1 MKNIQIQH
9 GIKILL
15 TPLTKLKFI
24 NYETNKHAGIYDFI
38 IKKKTL
44 IKYKIYYSILN
55 YKLLKIIYIIYKLL
69 NLITNKTF

>member
-9 GIKILL
+9 GIKLFIN
-15 TPLTKLKFI
+15 PLTKLKFI

-44 IKYKIYYSILN
+44 IKV
-55 YKLLKIIYIIYKLL
+55 
-69 NLITNKTF
+69 